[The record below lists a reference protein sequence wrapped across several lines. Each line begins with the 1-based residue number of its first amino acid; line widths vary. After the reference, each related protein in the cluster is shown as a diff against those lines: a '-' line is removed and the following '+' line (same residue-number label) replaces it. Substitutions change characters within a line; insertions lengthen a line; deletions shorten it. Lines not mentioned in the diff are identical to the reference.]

1 MSKLRAFALG
11 SALGLSAAVC
21 VAGTASSF
29 FQVQITLHTG
39 IAPPPVIAPPVVT
52 PPVVPVTPPD
62 GGGATPGLPAE
73 GPGTTPTPPVDVVDG
88 GGTPPITEPPIAV
101 TPPTGPIFA
110 NTPSTGICTSQSA
123 SNATQAMV
131 RVVCSSGQFVSIE
144 SAPGRPFVGVHG
156 GAYRFNFGPGLP
168 APALASN
175 FNLGIGAG
183 TVTALRIVHTG
194 SSRSPLEM
202 LVSF

>member
-1 MSKLRAFALG
+1 MNTLRALALG

-21 VAGTASSF
+21 AAGTSSAF

-39 IAPPPVIAPPVVT
+39 FVPPLVIEPPVVT
-52 PPVVPVTPPD
+52 PPVVPVTPPS
-62 GGGATPGLPAE
+62 GGGTPGVPPE
-73 GPGTTPTPPVDVVDG
+73 VPGTAPTPPVDVVDG
-88 GGTPPITEPPIAV
+88 GGTPPVTVPPVVVAPPTSPIIAV
-101 TPPTGPIFA
+101 TPP
-110 NTPSTGICTSQSA
+110 NGICTSQSA
-123 SNATQAMV
+123 SNATQAVV

-156 GAYRFNFGPGLP
+156 GAFRFNFGPGLP

-194 SSRSPLEM
+194 GSQSPLEM